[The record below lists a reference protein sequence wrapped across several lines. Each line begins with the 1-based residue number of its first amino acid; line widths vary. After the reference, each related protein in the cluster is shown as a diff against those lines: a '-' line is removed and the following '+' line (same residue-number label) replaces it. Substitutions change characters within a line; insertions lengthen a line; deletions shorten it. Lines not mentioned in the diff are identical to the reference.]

1 MALTLWRDLVLPGTP
16 GQAAKMKN
24 ISNKIKTCLA
34 DNQSIEFAVFTCGG
48 ACRGRS
54 RDPVQRSRAS
64 GTCFPL
70 KRAAR
75 EKEREIISESHKYH
89 QRRLLFSGSGAAI
102 ALVTRLIW
110 ATYAS
115 PYPLHICF
123 HPSGRLIKRAR
134 AAAPV
139 SASKVNSFAKYDRLS
154 ESDWGKS
161 PPDFKRSASCFC

>member
-1 MALTLWRDLVLPGTP
+1 
-16 GQAAKMKN
+16 MKN
-24 ISNKIKTCLA
+24 ISNKIKTCLT
-34 DNQSIEFAVFTCGG
+34 DNESIVLAVFTCGG
-48 ACRGRS
+48 ASRGRS
-54 RDPVQRSRAS
+54 RDPVQCSLAS

-70 KRAAR
+70 KKASQRKRERLSPSLINIIKGGCFSAA
-75 EKEREIISESHKYH
+75 
-89 QRRLLFSGSGAAI
+89 AVAI

-134 AAAPV
+134 DPGRPLP
-139 SASKVNSFAKYDRLS
+139 SAWKVNSFAKYDRLS

-161 PPDFKRSASCFC
+161 PSDFKGRRASCFC